1 MVRSVLDDT
10 INYPEVRA
18 LDPEDRDYDAPVYD
32 ALILKK
38 SVVITLGQARYA
50 FVKKNVVYY
59 PIYLVYQDTVDFQ
72 IGVYEVLADKVPNIL
87 DEDGDVAIGEL
98 GRPLLY
104 SYVTPSLLTENEHTL
119 PKEVDAAPESEDA
132 TGDEEEDVEE
142 DDEEEEEG
150 VDDAVVERLP
160 PLDEQGAIDAKRER
174 GEFEPGPNASWV
186 QRFLSNGNYGI
197 VDNEGAG
204 ECLFATIRDGMN
216 TIGQNVTVE
225 GLRAILV
232 DHADKGVFDNYR
244 RLYMDALENLQAL
257 EKELRGLAKQH
268 RELKVRKSQAQDR
281 NVQAVL
287 VAQAE
292 EVAARHR
299 EVKAQKVQAA
309 EFLEEWGWMKG
320 IDTLEAFHARLQ
332 TCEFWGDTWAISTLE
347 VALNIKLVLFSSEAY
362 EQGDLDNVLQCGQMN
377 DSTLEDRGIF
387 DPQLYIMLG
396 YAGDHYTLITYK
408 ERGAFTFKE
417 LPYDIKRLV
426 VDKCLER
433 QAGAYS
439 LIPEFREFMTQLR
452 VSPLQPTGDLQSD
465 LYGGHTVFQFYS
477 KSNDKP
483 KPGRGSGEQIGPEG
497 VGAYSELAAIPSW
510 RRKLSNFWE
519 QEFTLDGKRWL
530 SVEHYYQGAKFKKGH
545 PEFYA
550 EFSLDSGSALSKSPE
565 MAKAAGGK
573 TGKYGKTVIR
583 PSNVKLDQDFFS
595 GRNQTAM
602 EDAMRAKFTQNDEL
616 GKLLRATKSAKLQH
630 FSRGAPPVVFD
641 DLMRVRKELRREV
654 V

>member
-1 MVRSVLDDT
+1 MFFKSIMVRSVLDDT

-18 LDPEDRDYDAPVYD
+18 LDVEDREYDAPVYD
-32 ALILKK
+32 ARILKK
-38 SVVITLGQARYA
+38 PVVIALGQARYA
-50 FVKKNVVYY
+50 FVEKNVIYY
-59 PIYLVYQDTVDFQ
+59 PIYIVNQDAVSSQ
-72 IGVYEVLADKVPNIL
+72 IGVYEVLADRVPHIL
-87 DEDGDVAIGEL
+87 DEDGDVGIGEL
-98 GRPLLY
+98 GQPLLY
-104 SYVTPSLLTENEHTL
+104 SYVTPALLVEDARSA
-119 PKEVDAAPESEDA
+119 PKEINIAPQPKEASE
-132 TGDEEEDVEE
+132 DEEED
-142 DDEEEEEG
+142 EEEYM
-150 VDDAVVERLP
+150 DDAVVEQLP

-174 GEFEPGPNASWV
+174 SEFAPGPDASWI
-186 QRFLSNGNYGI
+186 QRYLSNGNYGI

-204 ECLFATIRDGMN
+204 ECLFATIRDGMKN
-216 TIGQNVTVE
+216 IGQDVTVE

-232 DHADKGVFDNYR
+232 DHADKAVFDNYR
-244 RLYMDALENLQAL
+244 GLYTDALENLQTL
-257 EKELRGLAKQH
+257 EKELRALAKQH

-292 EVAARHR
+292 EVAEKHR
-299 EVKAQKVQAA
+299 EAKAHKAQAA
-309 EFLEEWGWMKG
+309 RFLAEWEWMKG

-347 VALNIKLVLFSSEAY
+347 VALNIKLVLFSREAY
-362 EQGDLDNVLQCGQMN
+362 EEGDLDNVLQCGQMN
-377 DSTLEDRGIF
+377 DSTLEEHGIF
-387 DPQLYIMLG
+387 DPQFYIMLG
-396 YAGDHYTLITYK
+396 YMEDHYTLITYK
-408 ERGAFTFKE
+408 DRGAFAFKE
-417 LPYDIKRLV
+417 LPYDVKRLI

-433 QAGAYS
+433 MAGAYS
-439 LIPEFREFMTQLR
+439 LIPEFREFMTQLH
-452 VSPLQPTGDLQSD
+452 VAPMQPTTDLQSD

-483 KPGRGSGEQIGPEG
+483 KPGSGSGESMGPEG

-545 PEFYA
+545 PDFYS

-583 PSNVKLDQDFFS
+583 PSSVKLDQDFFA

>member
-1 MVRSVLDDT
+1 MFLKSIMVRSVLDDT

-18 LDPEDRDYDAPVYD
+18 LDVEDREYDAPVYD
-32 ALILKK
+32 ARILKK
-38 SVVITLGQARYA
+38 PVVIALGQARYA
-50 FVKKNVVYY
+50 FVEKNVVYY
-59 PIYLVYQDTVDFQ
+59 PIYLVYQDAVDFQ
-72 IGVYEVLADKVPNIL
+72 IGVYEVLADRVSDIL
-87 DEDGDVAIGEL
+87 DDDGDVAIGEL

-104 SYVTPSLLTENEHTL
+104 SYVTPALLAEDARL
-119 PKEVDAAPESEDA
+119 KEVDPAPDPEEAASE
-132 TGDEEEDVEE
+132 EEED
-142 DDEEEEEG
+142 EEEEG
-150 VDDAVVERLP
+150 VDDAAVEQLP

-174 GEFEPGPNASWV
+174 GEFEPGPRASWV

-204 ECLFATIRDGMN
+204 ECLFATIRDGMK

-244 RLYMDALENLQAL
+244 RLYTDALENLQTL
-257 EKELRGLAKQH
+257 DKELRALAKQH

-299 EVKAQKVQAA
+299 EAKAQRAQAA
-309 EFLEEWGWMKG
+309 GFLAEWEWMKG

-347 VALNIKLVLFSSEAY
+347 VALNIKLVLFSREAY

-377 DSTLEDRGIF
+377 DSTLEDRGVF
-387 DPQLYIMLG
+387 DPQFYIMLG
-396 YAGDHYTLITYK
+396 YVGDHYTLITYK

-417 LPYDIKRLV
+417 LPYDVKRLV

-439 LIPEFREFMTQLR
+439 LIPEFREFMTRLH
-452 VSPLQPTGDLQSD
+452 VSAVQPTGDLQSD

-477 KSNDKP
+477 KSSDKP
-483 KPGRGSGEQIGPEG
+483 KPGSGSGEQMGPEG

-573 TGKYGKTVIR
+573 TGRYGKTAIR
-583 PSNVKLDQDFFS
+583 PPSVKLDQDFFA
-595 GRNQTAM
+595 GRNQAAM
-602 EDAMRAKFTQNDEL
+602 EDAMRAKFTQNEEL

-630 FSRGAPPVVFD
+630 FSRGAPPIVFN

-654 V
+654 I

>member
-38 SVVITLGQARYA
+38 SVVIALGQARYA
-50 FVKKNVVYY
+50 FVKKNIVYY
-59 PIYLVYQDTVDFQ
+59 PIYLVYQDTVYFQ

-104 SYVTPSLLTENEHTL
+104 SYVTPSLLTENEHRL

-132 TGDEEEDVEE
+132 TGDEEED
-142 DDEEEEEG
+142 DEEEEEG

-160 PLDEQGAIDAKRER
+160 SLDEQGAIDAKRER
-174 GEFEPGPNASWV
+174 GEFEPGPSASWV

-232 DHADKGVFDNYR
+232 DHADKAVFDNYR

-292 EVAARHR
+292 EVAAKHR

-309 EFLEEWGWMKG
+309 GFLEEWGWMKG

-387 DPQLYIMLG
+387 DPQFYIILG

-483 KPGRGSGEQIGPEG
+483 KPGRGSGEQMGPEG

>member
-1 MVRSVLDDT
+1 
-10 INYPEVRA
+10 
-18 LDPEDRDYDAPVYD
+18 
-32 ALILKK
+32 
-38 SVVITLGQARYA
+38 
-50 FVKKNVVYY
+50 NVVYY
-59 PIYLVYQDTVDFQ
+59 PIYLVYQDAVDFQ
-72 IGVYEVLADKVPNIL
+72 IGVYEVLADRVPDIL

-104 SYVTPSLLTENEHTL
+104 SYVTPALLAEDARSL
-119 PKEVDAAPESEDA
+119 PKEVDVPSEDEEA
-132 TGDEEEDVEE
+132 TTSEEDEEEAMQKAITASRLEAQVRNVKRNE
-142 DDEEEEEG
+142 DELAKMG
-150 VDDAVVERLP
+150 DAVAEQLP

-174 GEFEPGPNASWV
+174 GEFAPGPGASWI

-204 ECLFATIRDGMN
+204 ECLFATIRDGMK

-232 DHADKGVFDNYR
+232 DHADKDVFDNYR
-244 RLYMDALENLQAL
+244 RLYTDALENLQTL
-257 EKELRGLAKQH
+257 DKELRALAKQH

-281 NVQAVL
+281 NVQGVL

-299 EVKAQKVQAA
+299 EAKAQRAQAA
-309 EFLEEWGWMKG
+309 GFLAEWEWMKG

-347 VALNIKLVLFSSEAY
+347 VALNIKLVLFSREAY

-377 DSTLEDRGIF
+377 DSTLEDRGVF
-387 DPQLYIMLG
+387 DPQFYIMLG
-396 YAGDHYTLITYK
+396 YVGDHYTLITYK

-417 LPYDIKRLV
+417 LPYDVKRLI

-439 LIPEFREFMTQLR
+439 LIPEFREFMTQLH
-452 VSPLQPTGDLQSD
+452 VSLVQPTGDLQSD

-477 KSNDKP
+477 KSSDKP
-483 KPGRGSGEQIGPEG
+483 KPGSGSGEQMGPEG

-573 TGKYGKTVIR
+573 TGRYGKTAIR
-583 PSNVKLDQDFFS
+583 PPSVKLDQDFFA
-595 GRNQTAM
+595 GRNQAAM
-602 EDAMRAKFTQNDEL
+602 EDAMRAKFTQNEEL

-630 FSRGAPPVVFD
+630 FSRGAPPIVFN

-654 V
+654 I

>member
-18 LDPEDRDYDAPVYD
+18 LDVEDREYDAPVYD
-32 ALILKK
+32 ARILKK
-38 SVVITLGQARYA
+38 PVVIALGQARYA
-50 FVKKNVVYY
+50 FVEKNVVYY
-59 PIYLVYQDTVDFQ
+59 PIYLVYQDAVDFQ
-72 IGVYEVLADKVPNIL
+72 IGVYEVLADRVPDIL
-87 DEDGDVAIGEL
+87 DDDGDVAIGEL

-104 SYVTPSLLTENEHTL
+104 SYVTPALLAEDARSL
-119 PKEVDAAPESEDA
+119 PKEVDPAPDPEEEASE
-132 TGDEEEDVEE
+132 EEED
-142 DDEEEEEG
+142 DEEEG
-150 VDDAVVERLP
+150 VDDAAVEQLP

-174 GEFEPGPNASWV
+174 GEFEPGPRASWV

-204 ECLFATIRDGMN
+204 ECLFATIRDGMK

-232 DHADKGVFDNYR
+232 DHADKDVFDNYR
-244 RLYMDALENLQAL
+244 RLYTDALENLQTL
-257 EKELRGLAKQH
+257 DKELRALAKQH

-299 EVKAQKVQAA
+299 EAKAQRAQAA
-309 EFLEEWGWMKG
+309 GFLAEWEWMKG

-347 VALNIKLVLFSSEAY
+347 VALNIKLVLFSREAY

-377 DSTLEDRGIF
+377 DSTLEDRGVF
-387 DPQLYIMLG
+387 DPQFYIMLG
-396 YAGDHYTLITYK
+396 YVGDHYTLITYK

-417 LPYDIKRLV
+417 LPYDVKRLV

-439 LIPEFREFMTQLR
+439 LIPEFREFMTRLH
-452 VSPLQPTGDLQSD
+452 VSAVQPTGDLQSD

-483 KPGRGSGEQIGPEG
+483 KPGRGSGEQMGPEG

-565 MAKAAGGK
+565 MAKGAGGK
-573 TGKYGKTVIR
+573 TGRYGKTVIR
-583 PSNVKLDQDFFS
+583 PSSVKLDQDFFA

-602 EDAMRAKFTQNDEL
+602 EDAMRAKFTQNEEL

-630 FSRGAPPVVFD
+630 FSRGAPPVVFN

>member
-38 SVVITLGQARYA
+38 SVVIALGQARYA
-50 FVKKNVVYY
+50 FVKKNIVYY

-104 SYVTPSLLTENEHTL
+104 SYVTPSLLSEKEHRL
-119 PKEVDAAPESEDA
+119 PKEVDAAPVSEDE
-132 TGDEEEDVEE
+132 TGDEEEDEE
-142 DDEEEEEG
+142 DEE
-150 VDDAVVERLP
+150 DDAVVERLP

-174 GEFEPGPNASWV
+174 GEFEPGTSASWV
-186 QRFLSNGNYGI
+186 QRFLSNGNYEI

-232 DHADKGVFDNYR
+232 DHADKAVFDNYR

-299 EVKAQKVQAA
+299 EIKAQKVQAA
-309 EFLEEWGWMKG
+309 GFLEEWGWMKG

-387 DPQLYIMLG
+387 DPQFYIMLG

-483 KPGRGSGEQIGPEG
+483 KPGRGSGEQMGPEG